1 MILSLQQGLADDGFN
16 VSLAKLCQWFGMPR
30 RTVYYRSTKAQP
42 KIQEDLVKPIKAM
55 IEENPSFGYR
65 TVAHLLGFNKNTVQR
80 IFQLKGWQVR
90 KRSVGFRPRIQA
102 LPSVAKAPNERWATD
117 LCRVWTGRDGWASL
131 ALVIDCYSREL
142 LGWHLSRSGRSRTA
156 ESALEQALIAR
167 YGCLGKVRHPFLL
180 RSDNGLVFTSRSY
193 TTLVRSYGL
202 QQEFI
207 TPYSP
212 EQNGM
217 VERVI
222 RTLKDQCVHR
232 HRFESLQHASRV
244 IADWI
249 GFYNHRRPHQALGM
263 KTPRRGVCF
272 SGLTCAET
280 AGSVQ
285 WWSLIKK
292 GGHLVLVVP
301 DEDLYEQGYW
311 PSRFKGDHKATFT
324 LKNEKSW
331 SPVSYNI
338 RDLVSKLPG
347 AEVISG
353 EIQDKNYDYDLQT
366 RYPPKET
373 TKVSLGLK
381 VLRKIFRKIPLIR
394 HSLLSFLERKI
405 FLIHHIPIDQTK
417 GQALAQIQVIA
428 KKG

>member
-1 MILSLQQGLADDGFN
+1 MILGLQQRLAEDGFK
-16 VSLAKLCQWFGMPR
+16 VSLVKLCKWFEMPR
-30 RTVYYRSTKAQP
+30 RTVYYRSTKAAP
-42 KIQEDLVKPIKAM
+42 KVQEHFVKPIKAM

-90 KRSVGFRPRIQA
+90 KRPVGFRPRIQA
-102 LPSVAKAPNERWATD
+102 LPSVAKAPDERWATD

-142 LGWHLSRSGRSRTA
+142 LGWHLSRSGRSKTA
-156 ESALEQALIAR
+156 EAALEQALIAR
-167 YGCLGKVRHPFLL
+167 YGCLGKVRYPFLL

-193 TTLVRSYGL
+193 TALVKSYGL

-232 HRFESLQHASRV
+232 HRFETLQHASRV

-263 KTPRRGVCF
+263 KTP
-272 SGLTCAET
+272 AE
-280 AGSVQ
+280 A
-285 WWSLIKK
+285 
-292 GGHLVLVVP
+292 
-301 DEDLYEQGYW
+301 Y
-311 PSRFKGDHKATFT
+311 
-324 LKNEKSW
+324 
-331 SPVSYNI
+331 
-338 RDLVSKLPG
+338 
-347 AEVISG
+347 
-353 EIQDKNYDYDLQT
+353 
-366 RYPPKET
+366 
-373 TKVSLGLK
+373 
-381 VLRKIFRKIPLIR
+381 
-394 HSLLSFLERKI
+394 
-405 FLIHHIPIDQTK
+405 
-417 GQALAQIQVIA
+417 ALAA
-428 KKG
+428 